1 MQMFDVNAL
10 IRTVVSNLETQIT
23 DKNIDMDI
31 QFERENESVW
41 GDSRAIERVLINLIH
56 NAIKFT
62 PEEGRI
68 TVKSHRLDKQTVEI
82 SVSDTGIGISE
93 EDQSLIFERF
103 YKADKSRSNDKKG
116 TGLGLSIVQKI
127 LQNHDQSI
135 KVDSR
140 LGAGSCFTF
149 TLSREEIKNDNR

>member
-1 MQMFDVNAL
+1 MC
-10 IRTVVSNLETQIT
+10 IR
-23 DKNIDMDI
+23 D
-31 QFERENESVW
+31 RVW

-62 PEEGRI
+62 PEEGKI
-68 TVKSHRLDKQTVEI
+68 TVKSRHLDKQTVEI

-127 LQNHDQSI
+127 LHNHGQSI
-135 KVDSR
+135 KVASR
-140 LGAGSCFTF
+140 PGEGSCFTF